1 MDTITIR
8 TAQLSDAPEILK
20 IYAPYIENTAITFE
34 YEVPS
39 TREFEGRIAGT
50 LKKYPYIVAIMEGK
64 IVGYAYAGAF
74 KSRAAYDW
82 GVEMTVYVDRN
93 LKRMGIGRILYEKIE
108 AILGAQGILNVNACI
123 GYPEKEDEHLTWDS
137 VKFHDKLGYKKIG
150 HFHECGYKFNR
161 WYDMVWMEKLIGNH
175 ETKTKP
181 VIPFCEIN
189 SKEILINGNN
199 I

>member
-1 MDTITIR
+1 MNKITIR

-20 IYAPYIENTAITFE
+20 IYAPYVENTAITFE

-39 TREFEGRIAGT
+39 AKEFEGRIAST
-50 LKKYPYIVAIMEGK
+50 LEKYPYIVAIKEGK

-82 GVEMTVYVDRN
+82 GVEMTVYVDGN

-161 WYDMVWMEKLIGNH
+161 WYDMVWMEKLIGEH
-175 ETKTKP
+175 TDHQESIKTFDE
-181 VIPFCEIN
+181 VREQFG
-189 SKEILINGNN
+189 L
-199 I
+199 

>member
-108 AILGAQGILNVNACI
+108 VILGAQGILNVNACI

-161 WYDMVWMEKLIGNH
+161 WYDMVWMEKLIGEH
-175 ETKTKP
+175 TDHQESIKTFDE
-181 VIPFCEIN
+181 VREQFG
-189 SKEILINGNN
+189 L
-199 I
+199 

>member
-1 MDTITIR
+1 MNKITIR
-8 TAQLSDAPEILK
+8 TAQLSDASEILK
-20 IYAPYIENTAITFE
+20 IYTPYVENTAITFE

-39 TREFEGRIAGT
+39 TKEFEGRIAST
-50 LKKYPYIVAIMEGK
+50 LEKYPYIVVILEGK

-161 WYDMVWMEKLIGNH
+161 WYDMVWMEKLIGEH
-175 ETKTKP
+175 TDHQESIKTFDE
-181 VIPFCEIN
+181 VREQFG
-189 SKEILINGNN
+189 L
-199 I
+199 

>member
-39 TREFEGRIAGT
+39 TREFEGRIAST
-50 LKKYPYIVAIMEGK
+50 LEKYPYIVAIKEGK

-161 WYDMVWMEKLIGNH
+161 WYDMVWMEKLIGEHTNH
-175 ETKTKP
+175 QESIKTFDE
-181 VIPFCEIN
+181 VREQFG
-189 SKEILINGNN
+189 L
-199 I
+199 

>member
-1 MDTITIR
+1 MNKITIL
-8 TAQLSDAPEILK
+8 TAQLSDASEILK
-20 IYAPYIENTAITFE
+20 IYTPYVENTAITFE

-39 TREFEGRIAGT
+39 TKEFEGRIAST
-50 LKKYPYIVAIMEGK
+50 LEKYPYIVAILEGK

-161 WYDMVWMEKLIGNH
+161 WYDMVWMEKLIGEH
-175 ETKTKP
+175 TDHQESIKTFDE
-181 VIPFCEIN
+181 VREQFG
-189 SKEILINGNN
+189 L
-199 I
+199 

>member
-1 MDTITIR
+1 MNKITIR
-8 TAQLSDAPEILK
+8 TAQLSDASEILK
-20 IYAPYIENTAITFE
+20 IYTPYVENTAITFE

-39 TREFEGRIAGT
+39 TKEFEGRIAST
-50 LKKYPYIVAIMEGK
+50 LEKYPYIVAIKEGK

-82 GVEMTVYVDRN
+82 GVEMTVYVDGN

-161 WYDMVWMEKLIGNH
+161 WYDMVWMEKLIGEHTNH
-175 ETKTKP
+175 QESIKTFDE
-181 VIPFCEIN
+181 VREQFG
-189 SKEILINGNN
+189 L
-199 I
+199 

>member
-20 IYAPYIENTAITFE
+20 IYAPYVENTAITFE

-39 TREFEGRIAGT
+39 AKEFEGRIAST
-50 LKKYPYIVAIMEGK
+50 LEKYPYIVAIKEGK

-82 GVEMTVYVDRN
+82 GVEMTVYVDGN

-108 AILGAQGILNVNACI
+108 AILGAQGILNVNVCI

-161 WYDMVWMEKLIGNH
+161 WYDMVWMEKLIGEH
-175 ETKTKP
+175 TDHQESIKTFDE
-181 VIPFCEIN
+181 VREQFG
-189 SKEILINGNN
+189 L
-199 I
+199 

>member
-1 MDTITIR
+1 MNKITIR
-8 TAQLSDAPEILK
+8 TAQLSDASEILK
-20 IYAPYIENTAITFE
+20 IYTPYVENTAITFE

-39 TREFEGRIAGT
+39 TKEFEGRIAST
-50 LKKYPYIVAIMEGK
+50 LEKYPYIVAILEGK

-161 WYDMVWMEKLIGNH
+161 WYDMVWMEKLIGEH
-175 ETKTKP
+175 TDHQESIKTFDE
-181 VIPFCEIN
+181 VREQFG
-189 SKEILINGNN
+189 L
-199 I
+199 

>member
-161 WYDMVWMEKLIGNH
+161 WCDMVWMEKLIGEH
-175 ETKTKP
+175 TDHQESIKTFDE
-181 VIPFCEIN
+181 VREQFG
-189 SKEILINGNN
+189 L
-199 I
+199 

>member
-39 TREFEGRIAGT
+39 TREFEGRISGT

-74 KSRAAYDW
+74 KSRASYDW

-161 WYDMVWMEKLIGNH
+161 WYDMVWMEKLIGEHTNH
-175 ETKTKP
+175 QESIKTFDE
-181 VIPFCEIN
+181 VREQFG
-189 SKEILINGNN
+189 L
-199 I
+199 

>member
-1 MDTITIR
+1 MDHFSI
-8 TAQLSDAPEILK
+8 DK
-20 IYAPYIENTAITFE
+20 YICWQRAKEPQKDFWK
-34 YEVPS
+34 
-39 TREFEGRIAGT
+39 EFEGRIAST
-50 LKKYPYIVAIMEGK
+50 LEKYPYIVVILEGK

-161 WYDMVWMEKLIGNH
+161 WYDMVWMEKLIGEH
-175 ETKTKP
+175 TDHQESIKTFDE
-181 VIPFCEIN
+181 VREQFG
-189 SKEILINGNN
+189 L
-199 I
+199 

>member
-39 TREFEGRIAGT
+39 TRELEGRIAGT

-161 WYDMVWMEKLIGNH
+161 WYDMVWMEKLIGEH
-175 ETKTKP
+175 TDHQESIKTFDE
-181 VIPFCEIN
+181 VREQFG
-189 SKEILINGNN
+189 L
-199 I
+199 